1 MTTISRR
8 RIATIAVLI
17 ATGGA
22 AATADASS
30 VDGDSNPAGS
40 TRVSPSPQVMR
51 EYVETIEALYG
62 PTRSRVR
69 SIGMTRPSCGQG
81 RRPAER

>member
-1 MTTISRR
+1 
-8 RIATIAVLI
+8 
-17 ATGGA
+17 
-22 AATADASS
+22 
-30 VDGDSNPAGS
+30 
-40 TRVSPSPQVMR
+40 MR